1 MYLPIDYNCFVNQL
15 YHKTKIIYKE
25 RVTCKK
31 KHGDFNFTLQSRESD
46 FSQYRARISPDLVS
60 PGYLGPGLNLLVGFQ
75 HSLLYIQIYNCQN
88 RFIKKNKTVKHLHRF
103 FLTPTAT
110 YILHKK
116 NDTVNMKY
124 IKAG

>member
-1 MYLPIDYNCFVNQL
+1 MYLAIDYNCFDNQL

-31 KHGDFNFTLQSRESD
+31 KQGDFNFTLQSRESD

-75 HSLLYIQIYNCQN
+75 HRSTTVRTDL
-88 RFIKKNKTVKHLHRF
+88 FKTIKPLHRF

-110 YILHKK
+110 YSP
-116 NDTVNMKY
+116 
-124 IKAG
+124 